1 MDKTTAQ
8 NYLQAYLQENPSQ
21 KPSEGFKLSD
31 PVERSV
37 NNDVVYSFYWV
48 DDSGRGARGGYTYCV
63 LPDGKVILPR
73 GGSAQPES
81 VQDVYSRWQAG
92 NQ

>member
-1 MDKTTAQ
+1 MDITTAQ

-21 KPSEGFKLSD
+21 KPSEGFRLSD
-31 PVERSV
+31 PVEQNV
-37 NNDVVYSFYWV
+37 NNYVFYYFYWV
-48 DDSGRGARGGYTYCV
+48 EDNGRNARGGYSYYI
-63 LPDGKVILPR
+63 LPDGKVILPL

-81 VQDVYSRWQAG
+81 AQDVYSRWQAG